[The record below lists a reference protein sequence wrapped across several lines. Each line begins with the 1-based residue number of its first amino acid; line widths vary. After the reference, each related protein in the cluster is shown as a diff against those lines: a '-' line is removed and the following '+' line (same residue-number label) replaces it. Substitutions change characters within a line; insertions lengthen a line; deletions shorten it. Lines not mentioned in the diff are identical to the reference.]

1 MRFAAA
7 AVACLLLASA
17 VSAAEVPLADFA
29 RHSRYGMVKISPDG
43 EYLAASANVGDRTV
57 LSLIHLSDMKG
68 VNVTPREGSQL
79 VGFDWV
85 SPQRVMYTIGERV
98 GGLDHPQPNGELY
111 GVNADGS
118 GAKLLFGYR
127 AEESHGATH
136 IQHAGSDV
144 AFGSLIA
151 TLHDD
156 PDHALIRSYP
166 LTGASLGGTRYAAS
180 AGEFPEAYKMDLRD
194 GTKARVALA
203 PMREAEFVADH
214 AGKIRFAVGDDVLQK
229 RKVYYR
235 ANDEAEW
242 ELVFDEA
249 AGGKRV
255 WPLMF
260 NRAGDA
266 VYFECGGLCKWTVAD
281 KKLTTLWDGK
291 GNALADLIETA
302 DERDAFALRSNPGR
316 PAISLI
322 DKSAPEAQLLVS
334 LLQQFGGED
343 VGFTSHTRDGKK
355 AVVRVSGDNDPGS
368 FYLYDADKKKVS
380 FLLAREPW
388 IKPEQMASSEPIEF
402 AARDGLKIHGYLTRP
417 PGKSDAKNLP
427 LVVDVHGGPFGVRD
441 DWYYDRDVQAFA
453 SRGYAVLTIN
463 YRGSGG
469 YTREFL
475 EAGYRE
481 WGGKMQDDVTDG
493 TRWAIAQGIADAR
506 RICIYGASYGGYAAL
521 EGAVKEPDL
530 YRCAI
535 GYAGVYDLR
544 LMYSHGDVAQ
554 TLYGESYLKKVLG
567 DDADELAARSPIA
580 HLDKLKAHVLL
591 AHGGSD
597 TRVPPVQAENLRI
610 ALEKAKI
617 PNEWVYERG
626 EGHGFY
632 DEKHVEELLKK
643 MLAFLDQNIGQAPPG
658 AK

>member
-1 MRFAAA
+1 MRVFA
-7 AVACLLLASA
+7 AVAAVFVFSA
-17 VSAAEVPLADFA
+17 VSAADIPLADFA
-29 RHSRYGMVKISPDG
+29 RHPRYNTVKISPDG

-68 VNVTPREGSQL
+68 VNVTPREGAEL
-79 VGFDWV
+79 VWFEWV
-85 SPQRVMYTIGERV
+85 APQRVMYGIGERV
-98 GGLDHPQPNGELY
+98 GGLDRPQANGELY
-111 GVNADGS
+111 GVSADGS

-136 IQHAGSDV
+136 IQHASSDV

-151 TLHDD
+151 PLRDD

-166 LTGASLGGTRYAAS
+166 LTGATLGGTRYAS
-180 AGEFPEAYKMDLRD
+180 TSGEFPEAFKLDLRD

-235 ANDEAEW
+235 ANDDAEW
-242 ELVFDEA
+242 ELVFDES
-249 AGGKRV
+249 AGAKRV
-255 WPLMF
+255 WPLLF

-266 VYFECGGLCKWTVAD
+266 VYFDCGGLCKWTLAD
-281 KKLTTLWDGK
+281 KKLTTIWDGK
-291 GNALADLIETA
+291 GIALSELIETA
-302 DERDAFALRSNPGR
+302 DGRDAFALRSHPGR
-316 PAISLI
+316 PALSLI

-343 VGFTSHTRDGKK
+343 VGFTSYTRDGKK
-355 AVVRVSGDNDPGS
+355 AVLRVSGDNDPGS

-388 IKPEQMASSEPIEF
+388 IKPEQMASMEPIEF
-402 AARDGLKIHGYLTRP
+402 AARDGLKIHGFLTRP
-417 PGKSDAKNLP
+417 PGKAEAKNLP
-427 LVVDVHGGPFGVRD
+427 LVVDVHGGPYGVRD

-463 YRGSGG
+463 FRGSGG
-469 YTREFL
+469 YTREFV

-493 TRWAIAQGIADAR
+493 TRWAIAQGAADPN

-535 GYAGVYDLR
+535 GYVGVYDLR

-554 TLYGESYLKKVLG
+554 SLYGESFLKKVIG
-567 DDADELAARSPIA
+567 EDADELAARSPIA
-580 HLDKLKAHVLL
+580 HLDKLKAHVMLVV
-591 AHGGSD
+591 GGAD
-597 TRVPPVQAENLRI
+597 TRVPAVHGENLHI

-617 PNEWVYERG
+617 AHEWVYERN

-632 DEKHVEELLKK
+632 DEKHVESLLQK
-643 MLAFLDQNIGQAPPG
+643 MLAFLDRNIGEK